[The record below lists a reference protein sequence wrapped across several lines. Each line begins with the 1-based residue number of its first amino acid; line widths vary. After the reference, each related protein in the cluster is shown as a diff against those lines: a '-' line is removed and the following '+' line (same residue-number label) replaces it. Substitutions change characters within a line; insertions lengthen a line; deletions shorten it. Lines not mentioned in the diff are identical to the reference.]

1 MKMKKELTPQQLV
14 QADALYE
21 KYQDVAPDV
30 HASEYVNPMVTTSL
44 RLPAETHKAVQ
55 AAAQPSGMRP
65 TALIRA
71 WIEEGLAAQGAG
83 AIPVAELEEL
93 ISRHRAAS

>member
-1 MKMKKELTPQQLV
+1 MKKDLTPQQQA

-21 KYQDVAPDV
+21 KYQDASPSV
-30 HASEYVNPMVTTSL
+30 HASAYVNPMVTTSL

-55 AAAQPSGMRP
+55 AAAQQSGIRP

-71 WIEEGLAAQGAG
+71 WIEAGLTAQGAG
-83 AIPVAELEEL
+83 TIPVAELEEL

>member
-1 MKMKKELTPQQLV
+1 MKNELTPEQHA

-21 KYQDVAPDV
+21 KYQDVTPDV
-30 HASEYVNPMVTTSL
+30 QTSAYVNPMVTTSL
-44 RLPAETHKAVQ
+44 RLTSEMHKAVQ
-55 AAAQPSGMRP
+55 AAARQSGMRP

-83 AIPVAELEEL
+83 AIPVSELEEL